1 MSFRNWCIYSIVY
14 IFRHFGP
21 VVVSVFCANLLEAHV
36 MMDQSWKEG
45 EGTRKSE
52 DIKIRR

>member
-1 MSFRNWCIYSIVY
+1 MSFRNYCICSIVY

-36 MMDQSWKEG
+36 VMDQSWREG
-45 EGTRKSE
+45 GTRKSE
-52 DIKIRR
+52 DIKIRH